1 MKHDMEQA
9 HVPLVEAL
17 KLRSIVYDSRQ
28 IKQLTDSENPL
39 NRINQY
45 CRMLKLFLAS
55 HSGFIREDL
64 QDYLNLFCFI
74 MNQPK
79 DKHEKVEKFMNM
91 AVGCRILL
99 RYRS

>member
-1 MKHDMEQA
+1 
-9 HVPLVEAL
+9 
-17 KLRSIVYDSRQ
+17 
-28 IKQLTDSENPL
+28 
-39 NRINQY
+39 
-45 CRMLKLFLAS
+45 MLKLFLAS